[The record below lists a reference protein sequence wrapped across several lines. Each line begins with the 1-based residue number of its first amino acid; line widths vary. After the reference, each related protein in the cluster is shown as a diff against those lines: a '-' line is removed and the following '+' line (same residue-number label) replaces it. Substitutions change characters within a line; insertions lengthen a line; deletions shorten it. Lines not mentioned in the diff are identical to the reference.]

1 VRSIRRVKLAVSVIL
16 ALMVLAAP
24 MFAVSL
30 AQQAEG
36 PATPSGAAG
45 ATADPPQGEAPAEPQ
60 PGETPTDPQPDDAAP
75 PPSGEA
81 AAQSQPADTGYVKV
95 AENSRL
101 ALHVHPG
108 TLGIRVE
115 NKRTG
120 YVWYGALNERD
131 EKLNQTWQGLFESG
145 LTVEYMDRT
154 RRARMAPVT
163 AGKAK
168 VAVQNTEDGFTADVR
183 YEQLGIGLKLEVR
196 LTEDAVELRVPFA
209 SIEETNPENQLQSLY
224 LVPFFGATKGV
235 QTDRGYMLIP
245 DGSGALISLNEP
257 TLATQPYVARVYGD
271 DPGMSASEPAPEDY
285 SLPPQIIHLPAF
297 GITPREGA
305 NAFVSLIAGGA
316 PYAEIRAYA
325 SGITTGYNWVTARWI
340 YRETYFQ
347 PLDKK
352 GNGMTLN
359 QERKNEFDAA
369 LKIMFLDGEDADY
382 SGMAKR
388 LRQELVRRGDLPEP
402 GLGGEAPIPLRLDI
416 LAAENK
422 RRMLGKS
429 VIPMTTLDEID
440 RILSDLAA
448 SGAQRMMVVVR
459 GWTKGGATGAS
470 PTHFPFERKVG
481 GADEWKAF
489 LDKYE
494 RQGIP
499 VYFYADYTV
508 VDRSADGFGKT
519 DLAKTISGQFI
530 PLYYH
535 TWLLKPSSSLEK
547 FRDELDRFAKYGM
560 SRLAVGTIG
569 DRLYSSHAKPAATR
583 EQAMAAYR
591 EMLSEPAMQGY
602 ALYRPNLYLW
612 KYADRLLDVPMG
624 ASGFLLATEEVP
636 FLQMVLKGHVEF
648 DSPPS
653 NFHADPREA
662 LLKMIDYG
670 SSPSF
675 LVTWEDPVQLLN
687 TGSEWIYT
695 SQYAVWKDRIL
706 EEYRAAAQVQKAV
719 GGATF
724 DKREEVRDGVFRN
737 RYSNG
742 TVIYV
747 NYTGEAVEADGHTI
761 PAQGFLV
768 REGGRP

>member
-1 VRSIRRVKLAVSVIL
+1 VRSIRRGKLAFSFVL
-16 ALMVLAAP
+16 ALMLLAAP

-30 AQQAEG
+30 AEPAGG
-36 PATPSGAAG
+36 PATPSDAGEPAAE
-45 ATADPPQGEAPAEPQ
+45 PQPGEAPAEPR
-60 PGETPTDPQPDDAAP
+60 
-75 PPSGEA
+75 SGEA
-81 AAQSQPADTGYVKV
+81 AAQPQPADSSAGYVKA

-101 ALHVHPG
+101 ALYVHPA
-108 TLGIRVE
+108 TLGIRVV
-115 NKRTG
+115 NKRNG
-120 YVWYGALNERD
+120 YVWNGTLDERD

-154 RRARMAPVT
+154 RKVRMAPLTV
-163 AGKAK
+163 AGAK
-168 VAVQNTEDGFTADVR
+168 VAVEYTEDGFTADVR
-183 YEQLGIGLKLEVR
+183 YEKLGIGLKLDVR
-196 LTEDAVELRVPFA
+196 LSEDAVELRVPYA
-209 SIEETNPENQLQSLY
+209 SITETNKENQLQALY

-235 QTDRGYMLIP
+235 QPDKGYMLIP

-271 DPGMSASEPAPEDY
+271 DLGMTASEPAPEDY
-285 SLPPQIIHLPAF
+285 TLPPQIIHLPAF
-297 GITPREGA
+297 GITHREGA

-325 SGITTGYNWVTARWI
+325 SGITTSYNWVTARWI

-359 QERKNEFDAA
+359 QQRKNEFDAA
-369 LKIMFLDGEDADY
+369 LKIMFLDGEEADY

-388 LRQELVRRGDLPEP
+388 VRHELVRRGELPEP
-402 GLGGEAPIPLRLDI
+402 KPDGEKPILLRLEI

-422 RRMLGKS
+422 RRMLGKT

-448 SGAQRMMVVVR
+448 NGAERIMAVVR

-470 PTHFPFERKVG
+470 PTHFPFEGKVG

-494 RQGIP
+494 RLGIP
-499 VYFYADYTV
+499 VYFYTDYAV
-508 VDRSADGFGKT
+508 VNRSAGGYRKT

-530 PLYYH
+530 PLYYR

-547 FRDELDRFAKYGM
+547 FRDELALFAKNGM
-560 SRLAVGTIG
+560 SRLAIGTIG
-569 DRLYSSHAKPAATR
+569 DLLYSTHAKPASTR
-583 EQAMAAYR
+583 EQAIATYQ
-591 EMLSEPAMQGY
+591 EMLSEPTMQGY

-612 KYADRLLDVPMG
+612 KYADRLLDVPMS
-624 ASGFLLATEEVP
+624 ASGFLLETEEVP

-653 NFHADPREA
+653 NFHADPQEA

-670 SSPSF
+670 SAPSF
-675 LVTWEDPVQLLN
+675 LVTWEDPVRLLN
-687 TGSEWIYT
+687 TGSQWIYT
-695 SQYAVWKDRIL
+695 SQYAVWKDQIL
-706 EEYRAAAQVQKAV
+706 KEYRAIEQVQQAV
-719 GGATF
+719 GRATF

-747 NYTGEAVEADGHTI
+747 NYTGQAVEIDGHTI
-761 PAQGFLV
+761 PAQGFFV
-768 REGGRP
+768 HEGGRP